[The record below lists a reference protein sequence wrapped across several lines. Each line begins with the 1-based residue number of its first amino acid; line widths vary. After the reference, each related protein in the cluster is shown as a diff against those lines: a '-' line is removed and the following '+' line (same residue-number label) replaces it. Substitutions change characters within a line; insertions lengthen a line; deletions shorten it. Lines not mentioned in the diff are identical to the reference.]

1 MSSTNIDYQ
10 IIHYQGDTFT
20 LEFTYT
26 DDDDTPIDLTNASAE
41 MQIRRSPL
49 YDKLVCQLTE
59 NYPNGVFGRTGD
71 SDFSY
76 GEGQPG
82 GTGGIILNYGGV
94 AGSIYVQIDAETVGN
109 MPAARHFYDM
119 QITFDDPYEVRT
131 ILNGTFE
138 LAREVTR

>member
-10 IIHYQGDTFT
+10 IIHYQGDTFV

-26 DDDDTPIDLTNASAE
+26 DENNAPIDLADASAE

-49 YDKLVCQLTE
+49 HNKLVCQVTDA
-59 NYPNGVFGRTGD
+59 YPQGVFGISG
-71 SDFSY
+71 SDFEY
-76 GEGQPG
+76 GYGTTG
-82 GTGGIILNYGGV
+82 GTGGIILNYEGV
-94 AGSIYVQIDAETVGN
+94 TGSVYIQIDAETVGN
-109 MPAARHFYDM
+109 IPAARHFYDM
-119 QITFDDPYEVRT
+119 QITFNDPYEVKT